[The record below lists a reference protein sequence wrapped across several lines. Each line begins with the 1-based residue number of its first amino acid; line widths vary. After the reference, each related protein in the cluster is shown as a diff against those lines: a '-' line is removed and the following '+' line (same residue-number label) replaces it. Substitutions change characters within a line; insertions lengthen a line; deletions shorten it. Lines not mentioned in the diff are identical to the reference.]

1 MASSVISKPTLIRK
15 VTLPSA
21 TSITANNYVTVTADL
36 SYTGYVPKAVI
47 GLNTT
52 NTSVFV
58 LGDVS
63 IRENGSAQVTVWN
76 NYRDTRS
83 GTITLTVLYEKA

>member
-1 MASSVISKPTLIRK
+1 MASSVISKPTLIRD
-15 VTLPSA
+15 VTMPSA
-21 TSITANNYVTVTADL
+21 TSITANNYTTVTADL
-36 SYTGYVPKAVI
+36 SFAGYVPKAVI
-47 GLNTT
+47 GFHTT

>member
-1 MASSVISKPTLIRK
+1 MASSVISKSALIRN
-15 VTLPSA
+15 VTMPSA
-21 TSITANNYVTVTADL
+21 TSISANNYTTVSVDL
-36 SYTGYVPKAVI
+36 SYAGYVPKAVI
-47 GLNTT
+47 GLNST

-83 GTITLTVLYEKA
+83 GTITFTVLYEKA